1 MSSPDTTRPV
11 GFQDRGPSRRRR
23 FVIAGFGLAA
33 VLAAGWTVAWQVVA
47 LRVEASITGWVDQR
61 RALGDRIEHG
71 PLALGGFPF
80 TVDVTVRQVHWT
92 REDGPTLLAA
102 AAPELVASTPVW
114 DPFRVAV
121 HPVGGGRASAA
132 GSWGSV
138 TADADVA
145 LAVVT
150 LGRHAPERVDVTLRN
165 IDLTGP
171 GGVVWAHVATFDAVV
186 DPTPDDESGAIAAV
200 PTTLDVS
207 GTATGVQ
214 PAGAE
219 ALPFEGPAT
228 VSWRASLRGDVD
240 PAAGL
245 PGLAAWRDAGGVI
258 DVQHLAVSWP
268 PIDLVGDGTVA
279 LDAAMRPEG
288 AGVAEV
294 QGVGAALDRLVA
306 KGRMKPADAALL
318 KLAAIAASEPSDD
331 GRGQRVKAPVTVQD
345 GTVRVGRIPV
355 GKVRSIAE

>member
-1 MSSPDTTRPV
+1 MSPPDTTRPA
-11 GFQDRGPSRRRR
+11 GFQDRRHLRRRR
-23 FVIAGFGLAA
+23 LVVAGAGLAA
-33 VLAAGWTVAWQVVA
+33 LLAAGWTIAWQLVA
-47 LRVEASITGWVDQR
+47 LRVEAAVTGWIDQR

-71 PLALGGFPF
+71 PPALGGFPF
-80 TVDVTVRQVHWT
+80 TVDVTMRQVHWT

-121 HPVGGGRASAA
+121 RPVGGGRASAA

-138 TADADVA
+138 TADADEA

-150 LGRHAPERVDVTLRN
+150 LGRRAPDRVDVTLRN
-165 IDLTGP
+165 IELTGP
-171 GGVVWAHVATFDAVV
+171 GGVVWAHVAAFDAVV
-186 DPTPDDESGAIAAV
+186 DPTPEAESGAIAAV
-200 PTTLDVS
+200 PATLDVS
-207 GTATGVQ
+207 GTATGIR

-219 ALPFEGPAT
+219 ALPFEGPAA
-228 VSWRASLRGDVD
+228 VSWRAALRGDVD

-245 PGLAAWRDAGGVI
+245 PGLAMWRDAGGVI
-258 DVQHLAVSWP
+258 DVQYLSVSWP

-294 QGVGAALDRLVA
+294 QGIGEALDRLVA

-318 KLAAIAASEPSDD
+318 KLAAIAAGEPAAD

-355 GKVRSIAE
+355 AKVRSIAE